1 MIVINNSIKD
11 AVYEE
16 LIKHA
21 FNKCNVVM
29 FVSKEIGFNDNDITI
44 LRKNM
49 AELENRFKN
58 DFISQ
63 AKRPSWVFSKN
74 INDNNTYSNEK
85 FNNLFK
91 VYFYKSSDAL
101 KKYLLSNCDLYNWLN
116 PKYPEDIAF
125 FKNGICWLY
134 SVSHEGICDIYLE
147 SEEEYNYLKN
157 IGLEF
162 LEENYREIFK
172 EEIYLEELLIDNN
185 EVSE

>member
-125 FKNGICWLY
+125 FKNGIC
-134 SVSHEGICDIYLE
+134 
-147 SEEEYNYLKN
+147 
-157 IGLEF
+157 
-162 LEENYREIFK
+162 
-172 EEIYLEELLIDNN
+172 
-185 EVSE
+185 